1 MLMAPTA
8 AAECKEEQTRLLL
21 DQLAD
26 KWTLRILLSVCPW
39 DEPVRFNELKRRVR
53 GVSQKTLTQCL
64 RRLERNGL
72 VSRTVVAAAPVRV
85 EYQFTRLGQTL
96 AEPFSALQGWA
107 DKFAP
112 RVAAAQAAFDRQ
124 KAAPAAHAA
133 SRSAAAVRQRATPHP
148 AARRPAVR
156 GDRAAR

>member
-1 MLMAPTA
+1 MAPTA
-8 AAECKEEQTRLLL
+8 AADRREELTRLLL

-26 KWTLRILLSVCPW
+26 KWTLRILFSLCPW

-72 VSRTVVAAAPVRV
+72 VSRTIVAAAPLGV

-96 AEPFSALQGWA
+96 TGPFMALHGWA
-107 DKFAP
+107 EKFGP

-124 KAAPAAHAA
+124 KPAKAGPAPQVAPGV
-133 SRSAAAVRQRATPHP
+133 AAVRERATPHP

-156 GDRAAR
+156 GVRAAR